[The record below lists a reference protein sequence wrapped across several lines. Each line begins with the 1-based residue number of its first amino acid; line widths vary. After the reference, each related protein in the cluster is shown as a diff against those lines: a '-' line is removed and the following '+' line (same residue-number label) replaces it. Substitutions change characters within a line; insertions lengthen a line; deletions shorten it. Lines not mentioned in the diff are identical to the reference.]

1 MKCPRCQAENRAGA
15 KFCEDCGASLA
26 TPCHACGAEL
36 TPGKK
41 FCGSCGAPTSSD
53 KPVERSDKPAER
65 AAEVADRFAS
75 PQSYTPKHLAER
87 ILTSK
92 GAMEGERKTVTV
104 MFADVSGFTAMSERL
119 DPEEVHGIMD
129 RAFEVI
135 LGAVHRH
142 EGTVNQFLGDG
153 VMALFG
159 APVAH
164 EDHAQR
170 ALSAA
175 LQIQEDLRP
184 LAAEIKRAHGI
195 EFHMRMG
202 INT

>member
-1 MKCPRCQAENRAGA
+1 MKCPKCQAEFRAGA

-26 TPCHACGAEL
+26 TPCRACGAEL

-41 FCGSCGAPTSSD
+41 FCGSCGAPTSADKPVEPSE
-53 KPVERSDKPAER
+53 KPVERSEKPER
-65 AAEVADRFAS
+65 PVEVADRFAS
-75 PQSYTPKHLAER
+75 PQSYTPKHLAEK

-119 DPEEVHGIMD
+119 DPEEVHTIMD
-129 RAFEVI
+129 SAFEVI
-135 LGAVHRH
+135 LGAVHH
-142 EGTVNQFLGDG
+142 YEGTINQFLGDG

-159 APVAH
+159 APLAH
-164 EDHAQR
+164 EEHAHG

-175 LQIQEDLRP
+175 L
-184 LAAEIKRAHGI
+184 A
-195 EFHMRMG
+195 
-202 INT
+202 